1 VSAMSQERTKAE
13 IDKFIMER
21 IDSVPHLE
29 ALLLLWHSRPT
40 QWAPDD
46 MAKRLFVRAE
56 FARDILQDLVRQNL
70 AVTVRDASGNDQYE
84 YKTGENDALI
94 DSVDLSYRQELVRIS
109 NMIHTKASAAIREF
123 ARAFR
128 LTKERE

>member
-1 VSAMSQERTKAE
+1 MSQERSKAE

-40 QWAPDD
+40 QWTPDE
-46 MAKRLFVRAE
+46 MARRLFVRPE

-70 AVTVRDASGNDQYE
+70 AVTMHAATGHDQFE
-84 YKTGENDALI
+84 FKNGDNDALI
-94 DSVDLSYRQELVRIS
+94 DSLDLSYRQDLVRIS

-128 LTKERE
+128 ITKERE